1 MYIKRSKLFLKQ
13 EREKGGE
20 GGNQEKRMEGR
31 KGERMEGRK
40 GKRVEGGNGRT

>member
-31 KGERMEGRK
+31 KG
-40 GKRVEGGNGRT
+40 KRVEGGNGRT